1 MQNRHATFS
10 HHLCPWSVSGVQ
22 TNKIW
27 VQSCR
32 MESLTQKKK
41 QWWIIVVVQ
50 GWDEGQGALLPPL
63 LPVVSADQGLM
74 MDVYWTAC
82 CYWQMIAQRKVTLS
96 RCLATILNP
105 KKKIPV
111 GGFCYNI
118 NALLADKMAHLRA
131 TSWPLLWNSE
141 AFICLSMGHESHALH
156 NYSIRHCL
164 QFCQEK

>member
-1 MQNRHATFS
+1 MQPFPITCAPDLSVVFRQTRFGCSHAGWRVW
-10 HHLCPWSVSGVQ
+10 PR
-22 TNKIW
+22 KK
-27 VQSCR
+27 
-32 MESLTQKKK
+32 KKK
-41 QWWIIVVVQ
+41 QWWMIVVVQ
-50 GWDEGQGALLPPL
+50 GWDEGQGSLLPPL

>member
-1 MQNRHATFS
+1 VPLICQWCSDKQDLGAVMQDGEFD
-10 HHLCPWSVSGVQ
+10 PE
-22 TNKIW
+22 K
-27 VQSCR
+27 
-32 MESLTQKKK
+32 KKK
-41 QWWIIVVVQ
+41 QWLMIVVVQ

-141 AFICLSMGHESHALH
+141 AFICLSTDFLFFLFFFST
-156 NYSIRHCL
+156 S
-164 QFCQEK
+164 